1 LIRAGLDAGH
11 GSFQRT
17 LDNVTSMLP
26 IAQKAGVKILL
37 GDDYSGMLRD
47 YLETDPL
54 DHEVG
59 NYGREL
65 AIYGAVEGI
74 TPLDVLGWATRNPG
88 SLLVDPPNR
97 TGVVAPGAK
106 ADLIVID
113 GDPLAD
119 LTIFQRPQELLK
131 AVIVDG
137 ALTIDRL
144 SRQEKRTAA

>member
-1 LIRAGLDAGH
+1 
-11 GSFQRT
+11 
-17 LDNVTSMLP
+17 
-26 IAQKAGVKILL
+26 
-37 GDDYSGMLRD
+37 MLRG
-47 YLETDPL
+47 YLDPDPL

-65 AIYGAVEGI
+65 AVLGAVEGI

-88 SLLVDPPNR
+88 TLLVDAPAR

-119 LTIFQRPQELLK
+119 LTIFARPQELLK
-131 AVIVDG
+131 AVIIDG
-137 ALTIDRL
+137 AMTIDRL
-144 SRQEKRTAA
+144 PRQEKRSAA